1 MTAPVALDCRLLGRS
16 VTSMP
21 PTPTMAVEY
30 EYELVTPE
38 PCTTPEQ
45 AADEREAGL
54 NEQA

>member
-1 MTAPVALDCRLLGRS
+1 MTAPVALDCRLLGRF
-16 VTSMP
+16 VTSIMA
-21 PTPTMAVEY
+21 TPTVPVEY